1 MTTPTSDNLIDTII
15 QKIPNIIDKK
25 KEIFLSD
32 YIHKYDDI
40 NILICIC
47 CIINCKLIDKQY
59 DKNIDI
65 DRYLIFIK
73 SYINETYD
81 FLHDDSGDTDQSIL
95 IKIYNSFA
103 LINNDKIDKTTNAGA
118 AAINDVLIKIK
129 ENSIQNHEIFEYLG
143 MFDDSNDKYYPFL
156 SNYYYLNDNKDF
168 KININDNNFIN
179 YLIRIISK
187 LIVKNITDAD
197 DDIHID
203 IVNKQLTYKL
213 SRIDNYIIKLNYLY
227 NFLFYDEYYS
237 KYNIHKLFNNIK
249 YITPE
254 DARKISDKI
263 LFITIEY
270 REKNDIQCPYFYLD
284 QDDKNF
290 IIIDNENDINYK
302 KAFEMIKE
310 MDKFKIILLKN
321 YDIVKINDI
330 VNKLYKND
338 IYKIPDIC
346 NVNNKRDEEIAKDEL
361 FFKSISDNAFNTIVH
376 EKIKKVEKMKEKAR
390 DVYDEIPNKTTSN
403 STALKSFMDEVEF
416 INVLTQKLTMPNYIT
431 FNSDEFRVID
441 EKLIEINEIISHE
454 NKLSKVVESVREEG
468 AEEEEE

>member
-1 MTTPTSDNLIDTII
+1 MTTPAPTSDNLIDTII

-32 YIHKYDDI
+32 YIHKYDDK

-47 CIINCKLIDKQY
+47 CIINLQLIDKQY
-59 DKNIDI
+59 NVNIDTN
-65 DRYLIFIK
+65 RYLIFIK

-81 FLHDDSGDTDQSIL
+81 FLHDDSSDTDQSIL

-103 LINNDKIDKTTNAGA
+103 LINNDKIDKTTNDGA
-118 AAINDVLIKIK
+118 AAINDILIKIK
-129 ENSIQNHEIFEYLG
+129 NNSIQNREIFEYLG
-143 MFDDSNDKYYPFL
+143 MFDDLNNKYYPFL

-187 LIVKNITDAD
+187 LIVKIITDAN

-203 IVNKQLTYKL
+203 IVNNQLTYKL

-227 NFLFYDEYYS
+227 NFLFEDEYYS

-249 YITPE
+249 YITSE
-254 DARKISDKI
+254 DENKISNKT
-263 LFITIEY
+263 LFITIKY
-270 REKNDIQCPYFYLD
+270 RKEKDIQCPYFYLD

-321 YDIVKINDI
+321 YDMVKINNI

-338 IYKIPDIC
+338 IYKIPNIC
-346 NVNNKRDEEIAKDEL
+346 NVDDGTDAEIENDEL
-361 FFKSISDNAFNTIVH
+361 FFKSISNNAFNTIVH
-376 EKIKKVEKMKEKAR
+376 EKIKKVQDMIEEAKTI
-390 DVYDEIPNKTTSN
+390 YDGMSEG
-403 STALKSFMDEVEF
+403 ALNREALESFMDNKDFVTR
-416 INVLTQKLTMPNYIT
+416 LKQKLTIPDYIT
-431 FNSDEFRVID
+431 FNSDEFKDID
-441 EKLIEINEIISHE
+441 IKLKEIEEIISRE
-454 NKLSKVVESVREEG
+454 KTINQSVTSV
-468 AEEEEE
+468 EEEE

>member
-1 MTTPTSDNLIDTII
+1 MTTPAPTSDNLIDTII

-47 CIINCKLIDKQY
+47 CIINLQLIDKQY
-59 DKNIDI
+59 NVNIDI
-65 DRYLIFIK
+65 TRYLIFIK

-81 FLHDDSGDTDQSIL
+81 FLHDDSDDTDQSIL

-103 LINNDKIDKTTNAGA
+103 LINNDKIINTTIDGVE
-118 AAINDVLIKIK
+118 INDILIKIK
-129 ENSIQNHEIFEYLG
+129 NNSIQNREIFEYLG
-143 MFDDSNDKYYPFL
+143 MFDDSNYKYYPFL

-187 LIVKNITDAD
+187 LIVKIITDAN
-197 DDIHID
+197 DDIHVD

-227 NFLFYDEYYS
+227 NFLFEDEYYS

-249 YITPE
+249 YITSE
-254 DARKISDKI
+254 DENKISNKT
-263 LFITIEY
+263 LFITIKY
-270 REKNDIQCPYFYLD
+270 RKEKDIQCPYFYLD

-290 IIIDNENDINYK
+290 IIIDEEDNINYK

-321 YDIVKINDI
+321 YDMVKINNI

-338 IYKIPDIC
+338 IYKIPNIC
-346 NVNNKRDEEIAKDEL
+346 NVDDRTDAEIENDEL
-361 FFKSISDNAFNTIVH
+361 FFKSISNNAFNTIVH
-376 EKIKKVEKMKEKAR
+376 EKIKKVEEMKEEA
-390 DVYDEIPNKTTSN
+390 KTIYAGMSEG
-403 STALKSFMDEVEF
+403 ALNREALESFMDNKDFVTR
-416 INVLTQKLTMPNYIT
+416 LKQKLTIPDYIT
-431 FNSDEFRVID
+431 FNSDEFKDID
-441 EKLIEINEIISHE
+441 IKLKEIEEIISRE
-454 NKLSKVVESVREEG
+454 KTINQSVTSV
-468 AEEEEE
+468 EEEED